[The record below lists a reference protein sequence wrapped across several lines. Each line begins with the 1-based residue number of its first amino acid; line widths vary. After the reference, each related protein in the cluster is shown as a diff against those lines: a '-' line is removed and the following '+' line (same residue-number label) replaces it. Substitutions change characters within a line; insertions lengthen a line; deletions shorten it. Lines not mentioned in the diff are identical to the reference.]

1 MRILIAT
8 HYFASHK
15 GGIEIVAEKLFRE
28 FSGGGHEVVWIAG
41 DSTPPPPESGQSR
54 AVPIKVF
61 NFIERK
67 TGVPFPIP
75 TLGAIRKLRSQVSKA
90 DVVLL
95 HDCLYL
101 SNIAAFRKARR
112 SRIPTIIVQHIGFVP
127 YKNIVLNTALRIAN
141 AFVTRPMLHC
151 ASRVVFISR
160 TTLNYFA
167 KVRFARS
174 PEIIFNGVDAELYR
188 PAHSHEEKLE
198 LRRHFNLPLDLSVV
212 LFVGRF
218 VEKKGL
224 EILHRMVAEKPECA
238 WAFAGWGPNNPQAW
252 GLDNV
257 HVFSGLRGESLAG
270 LYRACDVFLLPSVGE
285 GFPLVIQ
292 EALASGLPVVCG
304 TETVLADP
312 DLSSFAIG
320 VQVNLA
326 KPEQTAR
333 SFIEALDK
341 MRESNMSADDSYRR
355 REFALQRYS
364 WRHAAEKYLEIAGE
378 LVSHFTSQ
386 SAVERA
392 GETG

>member
-1 MRILIAT
+1 MRILIVT

-28 FSGGGHEVVWIAG
+28 FSGRHEVVWIAG

-54 AVPIKVF
+54 AIPIRVF

-75 TLGAIRKLRSQVSKA
+75 TRGAVRMIQSQVSRA

-101 SNIAAFRKARR
+101 SNIAAFRKARQ
-112 SRIPTIIVQHIGFVP
+112 SGIPTIIVQHIGFVP

-141 AFVTRPMLHC
+141 ALVTRPMLTC

-160 TTLNYFA
+160 TTLDYFA
-167 KVRFARS
+167 KVRFACP
-174 PEIIFNGVDAELYR
+174 PEVIFNGVDAELYR
-188 PAHSHEEKLE
+188 PAHSKEEKLG
-198 LRRHFNLPLDLSVV
+198 LRKRFNLPLDLSVV

-224 EILHRMVAEKPECA
+224 EILHRMVSIRPECA
-238 WAFAGWGPNNPQAW
+238 WAFAGWGPNNPEAW
-252 GLDNV
+252 GIDNV
-257 HVFSGLRGESLAG
+257 YVFSGLRGESLAM
-270 LYRACDVFLLPSVGE
+270 LYRACDVFVLPSVGE

-292 EALASGLPVVCG
+292 EALASGLPVLCG

-320 VQVNLA
+320 VPVNLA

-341 MRESNMSADDSYRR
+341 LHDSNMSVSDAYLRR
-355 REFALQRYS
+355 DFALQRYS
-364 WRHAAEKYLEIAGE
+364 WRHAAEKYLQIAGK
-378 LVSHFTSQ
+378 LASHFTAQ
-386 SAVERA
+386 SALERA